1 MRIFDE
7 KSTCA
12 HSKITMNGVKYTLTR
27 MSPDFFQF
35 QVDEPDKV
43 TDAIT
48 LTLQELKAIFI
59 ACSDFFYFFCTRNSI
74 KHF

>member
-7 KSTCA
+7 NSKCT
-12 HSKITMNGVKYTLTR
+12 HSKITMNGVKYTLTKL
-27 MSPDFFQF
+27 SPAFFQF
-35 QVDEPDKV
+35 QAEEPDKV

-59 ACSDFFYFFCTRNSI
+59 LTSCNDCNG
-74 KHF
+74 K

>member
-7 KSTCA
+7 KSTCT
-12 HSKITMNGVKYTLTR
+12 HSKITMNGVKYTLTK

-35 QVDEPDKV
+35 QVDEPSKLV
-43 TDAIT
+43 DAIT

-59 ACSDFFYFFCTRNSI
+59 LTSCNDC
-74 KHF
+74 K